1 MRKSLILFL
10 LSFGVLTAS
19 PVSFQVN
26 VDTSSIS
33 SVTGGVDFQYNP
45 GDPSADASFIT
56 IDFFTPGGQLNGVP
70 SIVGGV
76 TGTLPGS
83 VRIDNTGGF
92 NDYFQGFT
100 FGNSLSFLVTFTT
113 PAPSG
118 SAVSGST
125 FAFSMYD
132 ADGITTLL
140 ANDPSGAYAIG
151 SVDTNGAVSF
161 SAPEPGTFSLIGL
174 GFTVVIFRLLTRSYD
189 RKA

>member
-1 MRKSLILFL
+1 MRKTLFLFL
-10 LSFGVLTAS
+10 LCFGVLTAS
-19 PVSFQVN
+19 PVSFQVD

-33 SVTGGVDFQYNP
+33 GLTGGVDFQYNY
-45 GDPSADASFIT
+45 GDPSADASFVT
-56 IDFFTPGGQLNGVP
+56 IDLFTPGGQLNGVP
-70 SIVGGV
+70 SIIGAVA
-76 TGTLPGS
+76 GTLPGN
-83 VRIDNTGGF
+83 VRIDNIGAF

-100 FGNSLSFLVTFTT
+100 FGNSLGFLVTFTT
-113 PAPSG
+113 PATSG

-125 FAFSMYD
+125 FAFSMYG
-132 ADGITTLL
+132 ADGATPLL

-174 GFTVVIFRLLTRSYD
+174 GFTAVIFRLLTRSYD